1 MFLQHLYLALGLL
14 TLTLGL
20 DGRGETDEIPRL
32 VPVFFGD
39 DTAGTSTGEG
49 GGGGGGGGQGGQ
61 GQEEEEG
68 EEGEQGG

>member
-39 DTAGTSTGEG
+39 DTTSTGGEG
-49 GGGGGGGGQGGQ
+49 GGGGGGQG

>member
-39 DTAGTSTGEG
+39 NTITTSTGEG
-49 GGGGGGGGQGGQ
+49 GGGGGGQG

-68 EEGEQGG
+68 EEGEQGV

>member
-39 DTAGTSTGEG
+39 DTSTTSTGEG
-49 GGGGGGGGQGGQ
+49 GGGGGGQG